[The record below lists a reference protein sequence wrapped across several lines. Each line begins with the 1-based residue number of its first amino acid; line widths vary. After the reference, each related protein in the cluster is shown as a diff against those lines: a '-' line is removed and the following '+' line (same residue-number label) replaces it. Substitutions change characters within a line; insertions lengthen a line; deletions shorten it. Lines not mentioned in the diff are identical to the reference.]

1 MTLNNSETV
10 RMAYAVK
17 LTHAQVEAAKTLYAA
32 HFGSADN
39 PQALAAIIAALARN
53 YSSAVAAN
61 VQ

>member
-1 MTLNNSETV
+1 MTLNTAESV

-17 LTHAQVEAAKTLYAA
+17 MANAQIEAAKRLYAA

-39 PQALAAIIAALARN
+39 PQAMAAIIAALARN

-61 VQ
+61 VL

>member
-1 MTLNNSETV
+1 MTLNNPETV

-17 LTHAQVEAAKTLYAA
+17 LTNAQVQAAKRLYAA
-32 HFGSADN
+32 HFGTTDN

-61 VQ
+61 VL

>member
-17 LTHAQVEAAKTLYAA
+17 LTNAQVEAAKRLYAA
-32 HFGSADN
+32 HFGATHN
-39 PQALAAIIAALARN
+39 PQAMAAIIAALARN

-61 VQ
+61 VL

>member
-1 MTLNNSETV
+1 MTLSNSETV

-17 LTHAQVEAAKTLYAA
+17 LTNAQVEAAKRLYAA
-32 HFGSADN
+32 HFGTTDI

-61 VQ
+61 VL

>member
-1 MTLNNSETV
+1 MTLSNSETV

-17 LTHAQVEAAKTLYAA
+17 LTNAQVEAAKRLYAA
-32 HFGSADN
+32 HFDTTDN

-61 VQ
+61 VL

>member
-1 MTLNNSETV
+1 MTLNTAESV

-17 LTHAQVEAAKTLYAA
+17 LANAQIEAAKGLYAT

-39 PQALAAIIAALARN
+39 PQAMAAIIAALARN

-61 VQ
+61 VL